1 MVRLSETM
9 KDILALGTGLLVLVI
24 FSVWHPTGDFVS
36 SPSYWG
42 DEAVG
47 VEKARNFLTYG
58 RLDIA
63 VAPDVLSL
71 KPYAT
76 AAAGPLLTLPLAG
89 FYSLFG
95 IGLLQTRIYMLL
107 WLIMLIGISYGLVR
121 KLAGRRAALVS
132 ILLMATFS
140 PLYANGK
147 TATGDIPGFVALFL
161 ALYYLYARQ
170 WYVFG
175 GVLLGIAT
183 TTKPSLYLPLVAVA
197 LIEIVL
203 FRRGTR
209 LKHCA
214 AIVGGSLLILIPW
227 MVSLVPRPDA
237 YGSWREVYT
246 FFKNPFPADALRVVD
261 AVMMGDMTM
270 LLHSTIAHY
279 ALLGCIAASAAW
291 YTRARDDPWMRF
303 VRFGVLY
310 ALAAFV
316 LYLRSPGWIR
326 YLIAGSFFLFS
337 IFLPSLEVL
346 LRERAWRH
354 IFPLWTG
361 GAIAVTLIA
370 LQAVHFI
377 FFSWRTVS
385 DAPIQDSAM
394 VRQLVGLGETIGF
407 MDVPTLASLV
417 DSKQKYQV
425 VRISGNTV
433 LGKSPLAYDIENLPT
448 YIFISANKFRKGENE
463 FVAPY
468 THVLD
473 RQYEKMTLSTN
484 RYTIYKKK

>member
-1 MVRLSETM
+1 M
-9 KDILALGTGLLVLVI
+9 KDILALGAGLLVLVI

-42 DEAVG
+42 DEAIS

-58 RLDIA
+58 SLDVA
-63 VAPDVLSL
+63 VSPGVLSG

-107 WLIMLIGISYGLVR
+107 WLILLLGVSYGLVR
-121 KLAGRRAALVS
+121 KFATRRAAFVS

-147 TATGDIPGFVALFL
+147 TATGDIPGFVALLL

-183 TTKPSLYLPLVAVA
+183 TTKPSLYLPLVAIM

-203 FRRGTR
+203 FERGAR

-214 AIVGGSLLILIPW
+214 AIICGSFLVLIPW
-227 MVSLVPRPDA
+227 VVSLVPQPDIFA
-237 YGSWREVYT
+237 SWQEVYL
-246 FFKNPFPADALRVVD
+246 FFKNPFPADAIRLVD
-261 AVMMGDMTM
+261 AVVAGDLTM

-279 ALLGCIAASAAW
+279 TLFGCIAAIAMW
-291 YTRARDDPWMRF
+291 YTRARDDPGIRF
-303 VRFGVLY
+303 LRFGMLY

-326 YLIAGSFFLFS
+326 YLFAGSLFLFN
-337 IFLPSLEVL
+337 IFLSSLEVL
-346 LRERAWRH
+346 LRERVWRYVR
-354 IFPLWTG
+354 PVWAG
-361 GAIAVTLIA
+361 GTIAAMLVA
-370 LQAVHFI
+370 VQAVHFI
-377 FFSWRTVS
+377 FFSWRTAS
-385 DAPIQDSAM
+385 DATIQNSA
-394 VRQLVGLGETIGF
+394 VVQQVVGMRETIGF
-407 MDVPTLASLV
+407 MDVVTLASFT
-417 DSKQKYQV
+417 DSNKKYQV

-448 YIFISANKFRKGENE
+448 YIFISANRFQEGENE

-468 THVLD
+468 KDVLD
-473 RQYEKMTLSTN
+473 AQYKKMILSTN

>member
-1 MVRLSETM
+1 M
-9 KDILALGTGLLVLVI
+9 KDILALGAGLLVLVI

-42 DEAVG
+42 DEAIS

-63 VAPDVLSL
+63 VSPGVLSL

-76 AAAGPLLTLPLAG
+76 VAAGPLLTLPLAG

-95 IGLLQTRIYMLL
+95 IGLPQTRIYMML
-107 WLIMLIGISYGLVR
+107 WLILLLGVSYGLVR
-121 KLAGRRAALVS
+121 KFVGRRAALIS

-147 TATGDIPGFVALFL
+147 TATGDIPGFVALLL

-197 LIEIVL
+197 LIEVL
-203 FRRGTR
+203 LSGHRER
-209 LKHCA
+209 LKQSA
-214 AIVGGSLLILIPW
+214 AIVGGSLFVLIPW
-227 MVSLVPRPDA
+227 VVSLVPRPDA
-237 YGSWREVYT
+237 YGSWQEVYT
-246 FFKNPFPADALRVVD
+246 FFKNPFPADAVRMVD
-261 AVMMGDMTM
+261 AVMAGDMTM

-279 ALLGCIAASAAW
+279 ALLSCIAASAAW
-291 YTRARDDPWMRF
+291 YTRTRDDPWVRF
-303 VRFGVLY
+303 LRFGVLY
-310 ALAAFV
+310 TLAAFV

-326 YLIAGSFFLFS
+326 YLLAGSLFLFS

-346 LRERAWRH
+346 LRERVWRH
-354 IFPLWTG
+354 VRPVWVS
-361 GAIAVTLIA
+361 GAMAVTLIA
-370 LQAVHFI
+370 VQAVHFI

-385 DAPIQDSAM
+385 DSTIQDSAV
-394 VRQLVGLGETIGF
+394 VRQLVGPGETIGF

-433 LGKSPLAYDIENLPT
+433 LGKSPLAYDIVDLPT

-468 THVLD
+468 KDVLD
-473 RQYEKMTLSTN
+473 AQYKRMTLSSN